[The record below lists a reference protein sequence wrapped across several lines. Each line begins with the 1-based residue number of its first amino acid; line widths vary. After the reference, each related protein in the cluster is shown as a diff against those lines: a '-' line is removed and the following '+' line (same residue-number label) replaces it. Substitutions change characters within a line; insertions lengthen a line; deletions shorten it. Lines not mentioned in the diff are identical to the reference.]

1 MLNKEPK
8 FTGRSQTKRDEF
20 GASYNVNKKIKKD
33 SRFLKRALPVNIELY
48 QHNKSPANLARLL
61 QAYKR
66 LAGIYTWKSILSAKK
81 SRWRLHS
88 IQYIFSLD
96 VIIIDL
102 WYLFLWKYSF
112 FYSII
117 FSFSFL
123 PSQSIYS
130 SYKHAFSLRH
140 ICIYS
145 PFICF
150 RPCLSNGH
158 KVSMS
163 IVILKFGCILV
174 VSFS

>member
-1 MLNKEPK
+1 MLI
-8 FTGRSQTKRDEF
+8 
-20 GASYNVNKKIKKD
+20 KIKK
-33 SRFLKRALPVNIELY
+33 RFSISLKRTLPVNIELY

-61 QAYKR
+61 QAYER
-66 LAGIYTWKSILSAKK
+66 LARIYIRWESILSAKK

-102 WYLFLWKYSF
+102 RYLFLWKYSF

-130 SYKHAFSLRH
+130 SYKHALPLRY

-150 RPCLSNGH
+150 RPCLSSGH
-158 KVSMS
+158 KVSTS
-163 IVILKFGCILV
+163 VVVLKFGCILV
-174 VSFS
+174 SFP